1 MVPQACLLEGWG
13 DLDILHFVV
22 SNTASLKSCSLW
34 SKNFIEDHKAMIII
48 CEVCY
53 QEGEMGNGNEIRK
66 GGAEGL
72 GV

>member
-1 MVPQACLLEGWG
+1 
-13 DLDILHFVV
+13 
-22 SNTASLKSCSLW
+22 
-34 SKNFIEDHKAMIII
+34 MIII

-66 GGAEGL
+66 GGAEAL